1 MGKLPWTPWYFGDWL
16 HDPALRSVS
25 LAARGLWADM
35 LAIMW
40 ESPERGISPYAAGK
54 LEAKAW
60 AKVVG
65 HRADYVRKLV
75 VELELSGVLSRRK
88 GDRKIY
94 SRRMVRE
101 ELEREKAR
109 KRQQKHRASVTP
121 NVTPVS
127 QVSSSSSSSSSLE
140 SEKHTVSQD
149 AAVEEE
155 SKNGQ
160 PAATPSRELILAFR
174 ALGHEPFGPQKFQGI
189 WLESYSAAGESPNWT
204 DIMENVI
211 QRCKSLGVKIPGLFY
226 KHKHEIENGEVK
238 MRYKVTPL

>member
-16 HDPALRSVS
+16 RDPALRSVS

-75 VELELSGVLSRRK
+75 AELELSGVLSRRK

-94 SRRMVRE
+94 CRRMVRE
-101 ELEREKAR
+101 ELARENAR
-109 KRQQKHRASVTP
+109 KRQRKHRGSVTP
-121 NVTPVS
+121 HVTPVS
-127 QVSSSSSSSSSLE
+127 QVE
-140 SEKHTVSQD
+140 AEADSEKASEAHPQDQVAAVRFKGNGD
-149 AAVEEE
+149 AA
-155 SKNGQ
+155 
-160 PAATPSRELILAFR
+160 AAFSVIGFP
-174 ALGHEPFGPQKFQGI
+174 EPFGHPRFQKVF
-189 WLESYSAAGESPNWT
+189 LEEMQKGPDEWT
-204 DIMENVI
+204 TITLERI
-211 QRCKSLGVKIPGLFY
+211 AQRCQSEGIGIPPQFFDA
-226 KHKHEIENGEVK
+226 KRDVEARENAQVNRK
-238 MRYKVTPL
+238 PPL